1 MQTYFGKV
9 ENGLLKIFGR
19 KQFDQEL
26 KEFEGK
32 NVEIIVKKKKSKR
45 TNAQN
50 AYYYVLVGYLAEEI
64 GLPKEEVHQLI
75 GLKFRLK
82 KKHFINNELV
92 ELQGDFW
99 VNVKTAELVE
109 GTVKTIEYI
118 ESTTKLS
125 TSEFAEMIDEMKVW
139 SEEFFGIRLPNAGQ
153 NDLF

>member
-118 ESTTKLS
+118 ESKYCLII
-125 TSEFAEMIDEMKVW
+125 FK
-139 SEEFFGIRLPNAGQ
+139 
-153 NDLF
+153 